1 MPPQCTAKTASAL
14 SPRRVFLLLLLGL
27 GCLLLPA
34 CRRRSAA
41 KEAVSVSPAQA
52 QAQAPTQSAAK
63 TEAQGNIKPV
73 TGAPGIEDPV
83 VATTQVPLFTGTPPE
98 MQAINL
104 KIRDFWEY
112 YGREPRSI
120 DDLVRARLIPAPPK
134 LPPGRQLV
142 IGPDKWTARLQ

>member
-1 MPPQCTAKTASAL
+1 MPPQCTAKTASAR
-14 SPRRVFLLLLLGL
+14 SPRRVFLPLLLGL

-34 CRRRSAA
+34 CRRRTSA
-41 KEAVSVSPAQA
+41 KGEASVPTAPAHA
-52 QAQAPTQSAAK
+52 ETAAR
-63 TEAQGNIKPV
+63 TETQGNIKPV

-112 YGREPRSI
+112 YGREPGSI